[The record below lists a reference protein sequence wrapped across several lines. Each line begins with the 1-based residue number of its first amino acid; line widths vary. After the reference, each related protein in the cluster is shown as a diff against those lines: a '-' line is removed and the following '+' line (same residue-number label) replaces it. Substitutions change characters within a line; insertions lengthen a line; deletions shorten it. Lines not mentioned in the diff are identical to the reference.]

1 MCSATSPPKLLASR
15 GTSFPRC
22 LLETA
27 INDFCTV
34 SEDVVM
40 NNTSPNSTD
49 SKGGRW
55 KTYKFTGYS
64 ISDCMWVWS
73 SAKRRNALDTAGIY
87 PYGDSRPD
95 RRCKDKLLAGIVDR
109 CMCPR
114 VSRHLPI
121 SAFST
126 SLQSPTQ
133 SHQAKPT
140 ATSSSSEELPRI
152 HPARVSHIS
161 SEHTEFR

>member
-1 MCSATSPPKLLASR
+1 
-15 GTSFPRC
+15 
-22 LLETA
+22 
-27 INDFCTV
+27 V

-64 ISDCMWVWS
+64 ISGLYVGVEFSKASECLGHWQ
-73 SAKRRNALDTAGIY
+73 GIY